1 MPTRTAR
8 TAWTGTLEQGV
19 GKVELT
25 SSRIGTYEVSFPR
38 RAADEAGGYTSP
50 EELIAAAHSACY
62 AMQLSALIGMA
73 GGTPQAL
80 DVQADVSLGP
90 DPAGGFHLTGIK
102 LTVRGEDLESDTRI
116 RRPSGCIRFEYQIEG
131 TVCTAPDSPDV
142 NGLSAGNRRNV
153 EILSTFEVLLDR
165 VGCHRE
171 GSASKTLAAVTDVA
185 RAILIPRNRDR
196 HRAASIGHDIGGVS
210 GVVVQGHIR
219 SERRGH
225 RDRFGVVWI
234 VVQTHQQIRR
244 T

>member
-62 AMQLSALIGMA
+62 AMSLSSLIGRA

-90 DPAGGFHLTGIK
+90 DPAGGVRLTGIK
-102 LTVRGEDLESDTRI
+102 LTVRGEVD
-116 RRPSGCIRFEYQIEG
+116 
-131 TVCTAPDSPDV
+131 
-142 NGLSAGNRRNV
+142 GLDDAQFAKAAQ
-153 EILSTFEVLLDR
+153 EAK
-165 VGCHRE
+165 VGCPV
-171 GSASKTLAAVTDVA
+171 SKALTGVDITLDAQ
-185 RAILIPRNRDR
+185 LE
-196 HRAASIGHDIGGVS
+196 H
-210 GVVVQGHIR
+210 
-219 SERRGH
+219 
-225 RDRFGVVWI
+225 
-234 VVQTHQQIRR
+234 
-244 T
+244 